1 MAQYFYYILYNEIVA
16 LKLEISKGL
25 IKNQILVFFFGVIFT
40 IALVSNLIFM
50 LLKCIKCYL

>member
-25 IKNQILVFFFGVIFT
+25 IKNQILGFFLGHFYHRTGVKSHT
-40 IALVSNLIFM
+40 YAVKM
-50 LLKCIKCYL
+50 H